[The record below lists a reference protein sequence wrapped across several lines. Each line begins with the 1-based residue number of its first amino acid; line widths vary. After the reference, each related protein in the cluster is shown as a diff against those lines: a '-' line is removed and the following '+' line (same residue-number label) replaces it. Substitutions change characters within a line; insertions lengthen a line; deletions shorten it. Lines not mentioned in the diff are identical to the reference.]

1 MRRLMLLRHAKTER
15 AAPSGRDRD
24 RKLMPRGHTDAPMIG
39 VYMARQGFVPDLA
52 CVSPA
57 TRAQETWNLVAPC
70 FAKMPNTITDPRIY
84 NATVEKL
91 STVASEAGKARALLL
106 VGHNPGLHDFAQT
119 LIASGDADMR
129 EALNEKLP
137 TSGLV
142 VIELPIDDWALIAP
156 QSGRLD
162 HFIYPRLLGAAS
174 D

>member
-15 AAPSGRDRD
+15 AASSGRDRD

-57 TRAQETWNLVAPC
+57 TRAQETWDLVAPC
-70 FAKMPNTITDPRIY
+70 FVKTPNTLTDPRIY
-84 NATVEKL
+84 NATVEEL
-91 STVASEAGKARALLL
+91 SDVASEGGKARGLLL
-106 VGHNPGLHDFAQT
+106 VGHNPGLHDFART
-119 LIASGDADMR
+119 LIASGDDDMR

-142 VIELPIDDWALIAP
+142 VIDLSIDDWALIEP
-156 QSGRLD
+156 QSGRLER
-162 HFIYPRLLGAAS
+162 FIYPRLIGATS